1 MKLVDQWS
9 AIEKGLPGDW
19 EDVTLV
25 VTTEQPGD
33 LPRAAQVLGPMGA
46 GKVGGTLI
54 LHVRRAGGAQGP
66 EAARRLFRRLDESR
80 TWAMLDQRDVRSA
93 HAAAP
98 AAPEDAVPIAISWDA
113 ALAPLPPDWTDLLCE
128 LEVDSSDY
136 LDRGALLCAPLNP
149 TRDRSRLA
157 FVFRC
162 SGRSGYGV
170 SRPMARRCFER
181 LDGAGITGVTRVLR
195 ALSDTDN
202 VGTQGPVW
210 VVGGKM
216 L

>member
-1 MKLVDQWS
+1 MKLVDQWRT
-9 AIEKGLPGDW
+9 IEDGLPADW

-33 LPRAAQVLGPMGA
+33 LPRAAQVLGPMSA
-46 GKVGGTLI
+46 GKVGGALM
-54 LHVRRAGGAQGP
+54 LQVRRAGGSQSA
-66 EAARRLFRRLDESR
+66 EAARRLFQRLDESR
-80 TWAMLDQRDVRSA
+80 TWAILEQRGVPGLQ
-93 HAAAP
+93 AP
-98 AAPEDAVPIAISWDA
+98 PSPVTDDAVPIAVSWDT
-113 ALAPLPPDWTDLLCE
+113 ALASLPPDWTDLLCE

-157 FVFRC
+157 FLFRC

-181 LDGAGITGVTRVLR
+181 LDGEGITGVTRVVR

-202 VGTQGPVW
+202 VDTQGPVW
-210 VVGGKM
+210 LVGGKT